1 MSENAKNLD
10 ELLSQARTQN
20 PILAALIGVLV
31 DGGRVVCT
39 GPFAEDLLNMI
50 PEVLFFEKRSAD
62 SMSELSKYTER
73 DLIFVEKLSVDH
85 LWKISHHTG
94 AQIALI
100 SETALDSGLAD
111 YQVQEK
117 DLRSA
122 TLGLKSWMAKVEAL
136 QTSFQ
141 AEGPREN
148 SALILDRDGV
158 LIEDVDYVSHPDQVK
173 LRPDVVPT
181 LKKAREKKMQL
192 LVFTNQSGMGRGKIK
207 WEDYETVT
215 HHLQDLLAKEGV
227 FLDRILKAPYFEQS
241 ELATGLIRKS
251 LRKPRP
257 GMIHKFAPEHR
268 LNLKKCML
276 VGDCATDLMAGALA
290 GVGNLYLIKGPRK
303 TESEKWRQWPLLSR
317 AVATSKMQEISS
329 LSEIFL

>member
-1 MSENAKNLD
+1 MSDKAKNLD
-10 ELLSQARTQN
+10 ELITEARQQN
-20 PILAALIGVLV
+20 PILAALIGVLI

-62 SMSELSKYTER
+62 SMDELAKYTER

-94 AQIALI
+94 AQIALV
-100 SETALDSGLAD
+100 SETALDAGLAD

-122 TLGLKSWMAKVEAL
+122 LLGLKSWMAKVEEL
-136 QTSFQ
+136 HSTFQ

-148 SALILDRDGV
+148 SALILDRDGI
-158 LIEDVDYVSHPDQVK
+158 LIEDLDYVSRPDQVK
-173 LRPDVVPT
+173 LRADVVAT
-181 LKKAREKKMQL
+181 LKKARGEKMQL

-215 HHLQDLLAKEGV
+215 THLQDLLAKQGV
-227 FLDRILKAPYFEQS
+227 FLDRILKAAYFEQS
-241 ELATGLIRKS
+241 EL
-251 LRKPRP
+251 LRL
-257 GMIHKFAPEHR
+257 GEEQLF
-268 LNLKKCML
+268 
-276 VGDCATDLMAGALA
+276 LA
-290 GVGNLYLIKGPRK
+290 
-303 TESEKWRQWPLLSR
+303 SSR
-317 AVATSKMQEISS
+317 AEHVNRGIHSAVTCQ
-329 LSEIFL
+329 L